1 MLLQAAAAAF
11 ICPSGATS
19 GLGQAWRLGLACW
32 GRPLLHH
39 RLRPFNSWTR
49 PLHQRARPFLQSPRP
64 FHQRPRP
71 VHQKPRPDVGPT
83 YRGKNLEASLWRSV
97 NLNVPRDVM
106 IFERSDG
113 RLPRLL
119 ALFACSQAV
128 FWVYL
133 AHFSFGA
140 LTSSSEL
147 WRYGFSMFCLTVG
160 VMIMLGCVFFSSRY
174 VQRVVLLR
182 GGRALTF
189 RTAAPR
195 LGPLGPARA
204 FEVAVD
210 SVSCPIAVSS
220 ATAVLPVRVRGRRFY
235 YLIDKHGSVPNRSL
249 FDATLGT
256 FRHF

>member
-11 ICPSGATS
+11 ICPSGAAS
-19 GLGQAWRLGLACW
+19 GLGRGWRLGLACW
-32 GRPLLHH
+32 GRPLLH
-39 RLRPFNSWTR
+39 RPRPFNSWPR
-49 PLHQRARPFLQSPRP
+49 PLHQRARPLLQSPRP

-71 VHQKPRPDVGPT
+71 VHQKPRPDAGST
-83 YRGKNLEASLWRSV
+83 WRGKNLEASLWRSV
-97 NLNVPRDVM
+97 NLNVPRDVV
-106 IFERSDG
+106 IFERNDG

-119 ALFACSQAV
+119 ALFACAQAV
-128 FWVYL
+128 FWAYL

-160 VMIMLGCVFFSSRY
+160 VMIVLGSLLFSSRY

-189 RTAAPR
+189 RTAAPL

-220 ATAVLPVRVRGRRFY
+220 ATALLPVRVRGRRFY

-249 FDATLGT
+249 FNATLGT
-256 FRHF
+256 FRSF